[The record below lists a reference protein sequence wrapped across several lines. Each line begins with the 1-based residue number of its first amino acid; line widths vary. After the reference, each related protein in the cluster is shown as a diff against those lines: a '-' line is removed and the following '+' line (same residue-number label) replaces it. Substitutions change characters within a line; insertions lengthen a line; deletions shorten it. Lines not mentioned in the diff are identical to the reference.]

1 MDFDELKPL
10 LLPSTIGDCISS
22 RTDSD
27 GALPMNLSS
36 QLIDKISNDPV
47 RAERLVAQAE
57 AIWDHLASGMA
68 GWGQWPSGVEDSLFI
83 GFLLGLWVQQGV
95 EELIVKLSEGRLS
108 VLEDHCRQKGLSVE
122 QFLIEHIVEGI
133 EGRKDL
139 L

>member
-10 LLPSTIGDCISS
+10 LLPSAIGDCISS

-57 AIWDHLASGMA
+57 SIWDHLASGTS
-68 GWGQWPSGVEDSLFI
+68 GWDNGRPASRIHFLSVFFWAF
-83 GFLLGLWVQQGV
+83 GFS
-95 EELIVKLSEGRLS
+95 EELRS
-108 VLEDHCRQKGLSVE
+108 
-122 QFLIEHIVEGI
+122 
-133 EGRKDL
+133 
-139 L
+139 

>member
-36 QLIDKISNDPV
+36 QLIDKISNDPA
-47 RAERLVAQAE
+47 RAERLREQAE
-57 AIWDHLASGMA
+57 AIWDHLASGTS
-68 GWGQWPSGVEDSLFI
+68 GWGEWPSSVEDSLFI
-83 GFLLGLWVQQGV
+83 GFLLGLWVQRGV
-95 EELIVKLSEGRLS
+95 EELIVELSEDRLS
-108 VLEDHCRQKGLSVE
+108 ILEDYCRQNGLSVE
-122 QFLIEHIVEGI
+122 QFLIQHIVEGI

-139 L
+139 